1 MSGQWIRQAVRELR
15 AYTLEA
21 REAAI
26 KLDQNESPR
35 DFPEDLKQEVMRR
48 VALRSWNRY
57 PEFETSRLREAIGRY
72 HGLAA
77 ENVLAGNGSN
87 ELLLAT
93 IFTLVAPGS
102 RVILPVPTFSL
113 YDKLV
118 AIAGGSVERVP
129 FDPASGV
136 IPMAPVLERC
146 AGDGPRPIV
155 IVCSPNNPTGA
166 VLERGG
172 VDRLLAAGAVVILDR
187 AYGEF
192 DEEPLPAM
200 QDRLVV
206 LSTFSKAWGIA
217 GLRVGWLAAT
227 EETCREIRKVKL
239 PYSMNLFSEEAAIVA
254 LENAARCK
262 ERVDEML
269 AGREQLLRDLGA
281 IQGVRPF
288 PSKANFIAFETT
300 ADAQS
305 LFRTLLNEGL
315 LVRDISANP
324 GMERALRVSVGTR
337 EENERFVATLR
348 DIVKESA

>member
-1 MSGQWIRQAVRELR
+1 MSGQWIRAAVRELR

-35 DFPEDLKQEVMRR
+35 DFPQDLKQEVMRR

-72 HGLAA
+72 HRLAQ

-93 IFTLVAPGS
+93 VLTLVSPGS
-102 RVILPVPTFSL
+102 RVVLPVPTFSL

-118 AIAGGSVERVP
+118 AIAGGRVERVP

-136 IPMAPVLERC
+136 IPVAPLLDRC
-146 AGDGPRPIV
+146 GGDGPSPIV

-172 VDRLLAAGAVVILDR
+172 VERLLASGAVVILDR

-192 DEEPLPAM
+192 DEEPMPAM
-200 QDRLVV
+200 HERLVV

-217 GLRVGWLAAT
+217 ALRVGWLAAT
-227 EETCREIRKVKL
+227 AETCREIRKVKL
-239 PYSMNLFSEEAAIVA
+239 PYSMNVFSEEAAIVA
-254 LENAARCK
+254 LENPQRCR
-262 ERVDEML
+262 ERVDEMV
-269 AGREQLLRDLGA
+269 AGRERLMRDLAA
-281 IQGVRPF
+281 IPGVRPY
-288 PSKANFIAFETT
+288 PSKANFIAFETP
-300 ADAQS
+300 ADPLP
-305 LFRTLLNEGL
+305 LFRALLQEGL
-315 LVRDISANP
+315 LVRDISGHP
-324 GMERALRVSVGTR
+324 GLERALRVSVGTA

-348 DIVKESA
+348 DVVQESV

>member
-1 MSGQWIRQAVRELR
+1 MSEPWIREAVRELR

-21 REAAI
+21 RDAEI

-35 DFPEDLKQEVMRR
+35 DFPEDLKQEVLRR

-57 PEFETSRLREAIGRY
+57 PEFETTRLREAIARY

-93 IFTLVAPGS
+93 VLTLVAPGS
-102 RVILPVPTFSL
+102 RVVLPVPTFSL

-118 AIAGGSVERVP
+118 AVAGGSVDRVP
-129 FDPASGV
+129 FDAASGV
-136 IPMAPVLERC
+136 ISVAPLVERC
-146 AGDGPRPIV
+146 GGDGPRPVV

-172 VDRLLAAGAVVILDR
+172 IERLLATGAVVVLDR

-192 DEEPLPAM
+192 DDVPLPAM
-200 QDRLVV
+200 HERLVV

-217 GLRVGWLAAT
+217 ALRVGWLASTA
-227 EETCREIRKVKL
+227 ETCREIRKVKL
-239 PYSMNLFSEEAAIVA
+239 PYSMNVFSEEAAIVA
-254 LENAARCK
+254 LENGAQSHARVGEVVAQRETLARELAAI
-262 ERVDEML
+262 
-269 AGREQLLRDLGA
+269 A
-281 IQGVRPF
+281 GVRVF
-288 PSKANFIAFETT
+288 PSKANFIAFETG
-300 ADAQS
+300 ADPKA
-305 LFRTLLNEGL
+305 LFRALLQEGL
-315 LVRDISANP
+315 LVRDISANR

-348 DIVKESA
+348 DIVKESV